1 MIRNISG
8 GCFLED
14 LIALVVGLAIL
25 FVVGYIIIQVL
36 VWIYEVFYAIGEW
49 LWGILVWIWG
59 AIVWIFTQLWY
70 LLEWLFIG
78 VIINLVLWA
87 VITVV
92 AAIPLALFYWFI
104 TTAAEQ
110 IESSQEGR
118 TSGTPL
124 HILFFI
130 PVVFVV
136 GLPLVAG
143 GLFLFFLATEKMLTT
158 LNPFDNWGDKGL
170 GQYDNLTDTW
180 QTTFFKLGD
189 SWASSL
195 LFDFTPLFLFS
206 VIMIAIS
213 TYIIF
218 QQSETVEVG
227 VTSRYGALG
236 FGLGFILALF
246 PVIQMFMWES
256 YTSDLTEN
264 EIWKARGIHYF
275 SCALSLIIVTIAM
288 SKIVQYQQTKLNQK
302 RMINT
307 PYVVEIQEFLPGLY
321 FKYVIFGLATVVSCY
336 TFWLPISGDQLDGG
350 GISTLNISLLSL
362 LFVGFLLL
370 GLMAVTIYL
379 IRAQYITGR
388 GSNSG

>member
-1 MIRNISG
+1 M
-8 GCFLED
+8 ED
-14 LIALVVGLAIL
+14 LIALVFGLAIL

-36 VWIYEVFYAIGEW
+36 VWIYEVGVAIGEW
-49 LWGILVWIWG
+49 LADIFTWIWDAFVWIL
-59 AIVWIFTQLWY
+59 TQLWY
-70 LLEWLFIG
+70 LLEWLFVG
-78 VIINLVLWA
+78 VIINLVIWA
-87 VITVV
+87 FVTAI
-92 AAIPLALFYWFI
+92 AAIPIALFYLFI
-104 TTAAEQ
+104 KFAAEQ

-118 TSGTPL
+118 TSGTPWY
-124 HILFFI
+124 ILFSI
-130 PVVFVV
+130 PVIFVI

-143 GLFLFFLATEKMLTT
+143 GMFLFVIASEKMLIT

-180 QTTFFKLGD
+180 QATFFELGD
-189 SWASSL
+189 SYASSL
-195 LFDFTPLFLFS
+195 FFELAPLFLVS
-206 VIMIAIS
+206 VILIAIS

-227 VTSRYGALG
+227 VTSRYGVIG

-256 YTSDLTEN
+256 YTFDLTEN
-264 EIWKARGIHYF
+264 EIWKARGMHYF

-321 FKYVIFGLATVVSCY
+321 FKYIIFGLAAVISCY
-336 TFWLPISGDQLDGG
+336 TFWLPISGDRLDGG
-350 GISTLNISLLSL
+350 GISTLNISLFSL
-362 LFVGFLLL
+362 LSVGFFLL

-379 IRAQYITGR
+379 IRAQYTTGR

>member
-1 MIRNISG
+1 VVV
-8 GCFLED
+8 FLED
-14 LIALVVGLAIL
+14 LISLVFGLAIL

-36 VWIYEVFYAIGEW
+36 VWIYEVGVAIGEW
-49 LWGILVWIWG
+49 LADIFTWIWD
-59 AIVWIFTQLWY
+59 AIVWILTQLWY

-78 VIINLVLWA
+78 VIINLVIWA
-87 VITVV
+87 FVTVI
-92 AAIPLALFYWFI
+92 AAIPVALFYWFI
-104 TTAAEQ
+104 KFAAEQ

-118 TSGTPL
+118 TSGTPWY
-124 HILFFI
+124 ILFSI
-130 PVVFVV
+130 PVIFVI

-143 GLFLFFLATEKMLTT
+143 GMFLFVIASEKMLIT

-180 QTTFFKLGD
+180 QATFFELGD
-189 SWASSL
+189 SSTSSL
-195 LFDFTPLFLFS
+195 FFELAPLFLVS
-206 VIMIAIS
+206 VIFIAIS

-227 VTSRYGALG
+227 VTSRYGVIG

-246 PVIQMFMWES
+246 PVIQMFMWDS

-264 EIWKARGIHYF
+264 EIWKARGMHYF

-321 FKYVIFGLATVVSCY
+321 FKYIIFGLAAVVSCY

-350 GISTLNISLLSL
+350 GISTLNISLFSL
-362 LFVGFLLL
+362 LSVGFFLLV
-370 GLMAVTIYL
+370 LMAVTIYL

>member
-1 MIRNISG
+1 MAEEIIG
-8 GCFLED
+8 VAI
-14 LIALVVGLAIL
+14 LIVLVYLAIQ
-25 FVVGYIIIQVL
+25 IIF
-36 VWIYEVFYAIGEW
+36 WIVD
-49 LWGILVWIWG
+49 ILVWVWETLVSIVEWVWETLVSIVEWVWG

-78 VIINLVLWA
+78 VIINLVIWA
-87 VITVV
+87 FVTAI
-92 AAIPLALFYWFI
+92 AAIPIALFYWFI
-104 TTAAEQ
+104 KTAAEQ

-118 TSGTPL
+118 TSGTPWY
-124 HILFFI
+124 ILFLI
-130 PVVFVV
+130 PVIFVI

-143 GLFLFFLATEKMLTT
+143 GMFLFVIASEKMLIT

-180 QTTFFKLGD
+180 QATFFELGD
-189 SWASSL
+189 SYASSL
-195 LFDFTPLFLFS
+195 FFELAPLFLVS
-206 VIMIAIS
+206 VILIAIS

-227 VTSRYGALG
+227 VTSRYGVIG

-264 EIWKARGIHYF
+264 ELLKARGMHYF
-275 SCALSLIIVTIAM
+275 SCTLSLIIITIAM

-321 FKYVIFGLATVVSCY
+321 FKYIMFGLAAVVSCY

-350 GISTLNISLLSL
+350 GISTLNISLFSL
-362 LFVGFLLL
+362 LSTGFFLL
-370 GLMAVTIYL
+370 GLMVVTIYL
-379 IRAQYITGR
+379 IRAQYITGG

>member
-1 MIRNISG
+1 
-8 GCFLED
+8 LED
-14 LIALVVGLAIL
+14 LIALVFGLAIL

-36 VWIYEVFYAIGEW
+36 VWIYEVGVAIGEW
-49 LWGILVWIWG
+49 LADIFTWIWDAFVWIL
-59 AIVWIFTQLWY
+59 TQLWY
-70 LLEWLFIG
+70 LLEWLFVG
-78 VIINLVLWA
+78 VIINLVIWA
-87 VITVV
+87 FVTAI
-92 AAIPLALFYWFI
+92 AAIPIALFYLFI
-104 TTAAEQ
+104 KFAAEQ

-118 TSGTPL
+118 TSGTPWY
-124 HILFFI
+124 ILFSI
-130 PVVFVV
+130 PVIFVI

-143 GLFLFFLATEKMLTT
+143 GMFLFVIASEKMLIT

-180 QTTFFKLGD
+180 QATFFELGD
-189 SWASSL
+189 SYASSL
-195 LFDFTPLFLFS
+195 FFELAPLFLVS
-206 VIMIAIS
+206 VILIAIS

-227 VTSRYGALG
+227 VTSRYGVIG

-256 YTSDLTEN
+256 YTFDLTEN
-264 EIWKARGIHYF
+264 EIWKARGMHYF

-321 FKYVIFGLATVVSCY
+321 FKYIIFGLAAVISCY
-336 TFWLPISGDQLDGG
+336 TFWLPISGDRLDGG
-350 GISTLNISLLSL
+350 GISTLNISLFSL
-362 LFVGFLLL
+362 LSVGFFLL

-379 IRAQYITGR
+379 IRAQYTTGR

>member
-1 MIRNISG
+1 M
-8 GCFLED
+8 ED
-14 LIALVVGLAIL
+14 LIALVFGLAIL

-36 VWIYEVFYAIGEW
+36 VWIYEVGVAIGEW
-49 LWGILVWIWG
+49 LADIFTWIWDAFVWIL
-59 AIVWIFTQLWY
+59 TQLWY
-70 LLEWLFIG
+70 LLEWLFVG
-78 VIINLVLWA
+78 VIINLVIWA
-87 VITVV
+87 FVTAI
-92 AAIPLALFYWFI
+92 AAIPIALFYLFI
-104 TTAAEQ
+104 KFAAEQ

-118 TSGTPL
+118 TSGTPWY
-124 HILFFI
+124 ILFSI
-130 PVVFVV
+130 PVIFVI

-143 GLFLFFLATEKMLTT
+143 GMFLFVIASEKMLIT

-180 QTTFFKLGD
+180 QATFFELGD
-189 SWASSL
+189 SYASSL
-195 LFDFTPLFLFS
+195 FFELAPLFLVS
-206 VIMIAIS
+206 VILIAIS

-227 VTSRYGALG
+227 VTSRYGVIG

-256 YTSDLTEN
+256 YTFDLTEN
-264 EIWKARGIHYF
+264 EIWKARGMHYF

-321 FKYVIFGLATVVSCY
+321 FKYIIFGLAAVISCY
-336 TFWLPISGDQLDGG
+336 TFWLPISGDRLDGG
-350 GISTLNISLLSL
+350 GISTLNISLFSL
-362 LFVGFLLL
+362 LSVGFFLL

-379 IRAQYITGR
+379 IRAQYTTGR
-388 GSNSG
+388 GSNSV

>member
-1 MIRNISG
+1 MAEEIIG
-8 GCFLED
+8 IAV
-14 LIALVVGLAIL
+14 LIILIYVAIQIIFWVVDI
-25 FVVGYIIIQVL
+25 L
-36 VWIYEVFYAIGEW
+36 VWVWET
-49 LWGILVWIWG
+49 LVSIVEWIWG

-78 VIINLVLWA
+78 VIINLVIWA
-87 VITVV
+87 FVTAI
-92 AAIPLALFYWFI
+92 AAIPIALFYLFI
-104 TTAAEQ
+104 KFAAEQ

-118 TSGTPL
+118 TSGTPWY
-124 HILFFI
+124 ILFSI
-130 PVVFVV
+130 PVIFVI

-143 GLFLFFLATEKMLTT
+143 GMFLFFIATEKMLIT

-180 QTTFFKLGD
+180 QATFFELGD
-189 SWASSL
+189 SYASSL
-195 LFDFTPLFLFS
+195 FFELAPLFLVS
-206 VIMIAIS
+206 VILIAIS

-227 VTSRYGALG
+227 VTSRYGVIG

-256 YTSDLTEN
+256 YTFDLTEN
-264 EIWKARGIHYF
+264 EIWKARGMHYF

-321 FKYVIFGLATVVSCY
+321 FKYIIFGLAAVVSCY

-350 GISTLNISLLSL
+350 GISTLNISLFSL
-362 LFVGFLLL
+362 LSVGFFLL